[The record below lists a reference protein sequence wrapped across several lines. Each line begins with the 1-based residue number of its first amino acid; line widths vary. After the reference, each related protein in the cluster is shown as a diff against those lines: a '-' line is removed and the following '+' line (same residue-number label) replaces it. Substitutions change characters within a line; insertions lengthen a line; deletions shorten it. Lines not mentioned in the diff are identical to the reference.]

1 MEKKTAVMGQEAQLN
16 KLVKRTISVVII
28 GVVVFVLSLIANLM
42 STLSSAKQLDVT
54 MALNQYRL
62 GSKAL
67 TYAVQSYAVTGDEQY
82 YDDYMRELNEDKN
95 RDEAIAILEDEGLTD
110 NEWAALDEI
119 AGLSNGLI
127 PLEEKAMAS
136 VKAGDLE
143 AAVSSVFSTE
153 YEDTVLE
160 ITQLTDDTIIQIQG
174 RLAAS
179 QSIVLVIQV
188 VCQIAFLVIFVFV
201 VYQVIIII
209 RFSKKELLAP
219 IVKTSEQMVA
229 VSNGDFSQAFDL
241 KEDDSEVGMMVTAIN
256 SMKANTNAIIREVSN
271 NLESMGNGDYCIE
284 IKENYVGVYEEI
296 KESFIK
302 IAQKMRETLNTI
314 KGVSA
319 ELESGS
325 SQLSSAAQDLAV
337 GCTSQATQVAEIVA
351 AMREMSESIE
361 SNAREAINTVE
372 ISTKAGETLMVGNE
386 KMQELTEA
394 VQEISKCSE
403 QIGTII
409 GTIEDIASQ
418 TNLLSLNASIE
429 AARAGEAGRGFAVV
443 AEQVKKLAEESTEAV
458 GKTTVL
464 IEQTIVAVD
473 KGIQIAAETAEDMRA
488 VMEGAKEST
497 DKMNNIAGLLEQ
509 EVAHIQEISATVATI
524 SEVVDNNSAA
534 SEETAAISEEQMA
547 QVEAM
552 AEMMNQFRI

>member
-1 MEKKTAVMGQEAQLN
+1 MDKKTSVMGQEAQLN
-16 KLVKRTISVVII
+16 KLVKRTILVVAI
-28 GVVVFVLSLIANLM
+28 GVTVFILSIISNLM
-42 STLSSAKQLDVT
+42 SVLTSAKQLDVT
-54 MALNQYRL
+54 MALDQYRL
-62 GSKAL
+62 ASKTL

-82 YDDYMRELNEDKN
+82 YEDYMYELNEAQN
-95 RDEAIAILEDEGLTD
+95 REAAIAVLEEKGLTAD
-110 NEWAALDEI
+110 EWAALDEI
-119 AGLSNGLI
+119 AGMSNGLV
-127 PLEEKAMAS
+127 PLEEEAMAS
-136 VKAGDLE
+136 VNAGDLE
-143 AAVSSVFSTE
+143 KAVLAVFSTE
-153 YEDTVLE
+153 YEDTVME
-160 ITQLTDDTIIQIQG
+160 ITQLTDDTIIQIQD
-174 RLAAS
+174 RLEGTKN
-179 QSIVLVIQV
+179 IVLVLQIA
-188 VCQIAFLVIFVFV
+188 CQIAFAVIIGFV
-201 VYQVIIII
+201 VLQIIVMI
-209 RFSKKELLAP
+209 RFAKKELLVP

-229 VSNGDFSQAFDL
+229 ISNGDFSQAFDL
-241 KEDDSEVGMMVTAIN
+241 KEDDSEVGMMVAAIN
-256 SMKANTNAIIREVSN
+256 NMKANTSAIIREVSD
-271 NLESMGNGDYCIE
+271 NLEAMGNGDYHIDMR
-284 IKENYVGVYEEI
+284 ENYIGVYVEI

-302 IAQKMRETLNTI
+302 IAEKMRETLNTI
-314 KGVSA
+314 KSVSI

-351 AMREMSESIE
+351 AMRDMSESIE

-372 ISTKAGETLMVGNE
+372 ISTKAGETLKTGNE

-552 AEMMNQFRI
+552 AEMMNQFKI

>member
-1 MEKKTAVMGQEAQLN
+1 MEKKTVVKGQEAQLN
-16 KLVKRTISVVII
+16 KLVKRTILVVII
-28 GVVVFVLSLIANLM
+28 GVVAFISSVAANIIASM
-42 STLSSAKQLDVT
+42 ASQQQLDVT

-67 TYAVQSYAVTGDEQY
+67 TYAVQSYAVTGNEQY
-82 YDDYMRELNEDKN
+82 YNDYHAELDEYKN
-95 RDEAIAILEDEGLTD
+95 RDKAIAVLEKNGLKPDEWSGL
-110 NEWAALDEI
+110 NRI
-119 AGLSNGLI
+119 AGLSNGLV

-136 VKAGDLE
+136 VKASNIE
-143 AAVSSVFSTE
+143 EAVSYVFSEE
-153 YEDTVLE
+153 YENTVIE
-160 ITQLTDDTIIQIQG
+160 ITDLTDSTITQVQN
-174 RLAAS
+174 RLAKK
-179 QSIVLVIQV
+179 QSIVSAIQV
-188 VCQIAFLVIFVFV
+188 VCQIVFFVIIAFV
-201 VYQVIIII
+201 VLQIVVII
-209 RFSKKELLAP
+209 RFSKKELLVP

-229 VSNGDFSQAFDL
+229 VSNGDFSQVL
-241 KEDDSEVGMMVTAIN
+241 ELEEDESEVGMMVAAIN
-256 SMKANTNAIIREVSN
+256 NMKANTNAIIKEVSL
-271 NLESMGNGDYCIE
+271 NLEAMGDGDYCID
-284 IKENYVGVYEEI
+284 IKENYVGVYAVI

-302 IAQKMRETLNTI
+302 IAEKMRETLHTI
-314 KGVSA
+314 KDVSV

-325 SQLSSAAQDLAV
+325 SQLASAAQDLAV

-361 SNAREAINTVE
+361 NNAREAISTVQ
-372 ISTKAGETLMVGNE
+372 ISSKAGETLMVGNE
-386 KMQELTEA
+386 KMHELSEA

-473 KGIQIAAETAEDMRA
+473 KGIQIAAETAKDMSD
-488 VMEGAKEST
+488 VMIGAKEAT

-509 EVAHIQEISATVATI
+509 EVAHIQEISATVTTI

-552 AEMMNQFRI
+552 AEMMNQFKI

>member
-1 MEKKTAVMGQEAQLN
+1 
-16 KLVKRTISVVII
+16 
-28 GVVVFVLSLIANLM
+28 
-42 STLSSAKQLDVT
+42 
-54 MALNQYRL
+54 
-62 GSKAL
+62 
-67 TYAVQSYAVTGDEQY
+67 
-82 YDDYMRELNEDKN
+82 
-95 RDEAIAILEDEGLTD
+95 
-110 NEWAALDEI
+110 
-119 AGLSNGLI
+119 
-127 PLEEKAMAS
+127 
-136 VKAGDLE
+136 
-143 AAVSSVFSTE
+143 
-153 YEDTVLE
+153 
-160 ITQLTDDTIIQIQG
+160 
-174 RLAAS
+174 
-179 QSIVLVIQV
+179 
-188 VCQIAFLVIFVFV
+188 
-201 VYQVIIII
+201 
-209 RFSKKELLAP
+209 
-219 IVKTSEQMVA
+219 MVA

-488 VMEGAKEST
+488 VMEDAKEST

-552 AEMMNQFRI
+552 ADMMNQFRI